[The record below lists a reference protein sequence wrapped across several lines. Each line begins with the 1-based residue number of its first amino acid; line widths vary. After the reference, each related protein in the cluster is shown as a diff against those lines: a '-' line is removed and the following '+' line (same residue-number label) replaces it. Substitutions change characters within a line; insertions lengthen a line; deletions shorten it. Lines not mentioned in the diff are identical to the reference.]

1 MGKMAHQCWL
11 YNSPFGIWCWNKV
24 KIKLSLSVSLSAVQ
38 VKYFNLQ
45 DWRISS
51 MVICKLG
58 EQSWCKR
65 QVWIAR
71 VLLSGGYSS
80 SALAL
85 VCLSVAYWILAELVL
100 FILLWKPWNIA
111 ALGKSCVAVFQ
122 KRIGVQAFFFF
133 MLVVRWLSIDN
144 TYFPL
149 RILYVI
155 LYILYVSLWAV
166 LEAQC
171 SWTDNF
177 RTETESSCMILH
189 LHKSCEGLPVPLSKQ
204 QVCFSKGKGTLFC
217 LV

>member
-1 MGKMAHQCWL
+1 MQKT
-11 YNSPFGIWCWNKV
+11 
-24 KIKLSLSVSLSAVQ
+24 SVDSKSSAFRRPLFICLSACLPLCSIL
-38 VKYFNLQ
+38 N
-45 DWRISS
+45 SS
-51 MVICKLG
+51 
-58 EQSWCKR
+58 R
-65 QVWIAR
+65 AR
-71 VLLSGGYSS
+71 PLHLIVETMKYSS
-80 SALAL
+80 FGKVLCC
-85 VCLSVAYWILAELVL
+85 CLSEKNWSPGFV
-100 FILLWKPWNIA
+100 
-111 ALGKSCVAVFQ
+111 
-122 KRIGVQAFFFF
+122 FF

-155 LYILYVSLWAV
+155 LYILHVSLWAV

-204 QVCFSKGKGTLFC
+204 QICFGKGKGTLFC